1 MSAAQNYKNH
11 VRWDPAW
18 HFFMMPILMLNIV
31 FAAYKLVHDWHLE
44 NNHHVVFGWMIL
56 VSIVLFMAIMK
67 SRMYALQVQDR
78 IIRLE
83 ERLRLAALLPADD
96 LAASHALT
104 EDQLIG
110 LRFASDGELP
120 ALVARTLKE
129 NLSRKQIKEA
139 VVNWRP
145 DTFRV

>member
-11 VRWDPAW
+11 VRWDPAF
-18 HFFMMPILMLNIV
+18 HFFIAPILMLNIV
-31 FAAYKLVHDWHLE
+31 FAAFKLVHDWHLP
-44 NNHHVVFGWMIL
+44 NNHHFAYGWLII

-67 SRMYALQVQDR
+67 SRMYALQAQDR

-83 ERLRLAALLPADD
+83 ERLRLAALLSAEE
-96 LAASHALT
+96 LAGSHALT

-120 ALVARTLKE
+120 RLVARTLKE
-129 NLSRKQIKEA
+129 NLTRTQIKEA
-139 VVNWRP
+139 IVNWRP

>member
-18 HFFMMPILMLNIV
+18 HFFIMPILMLNIV
-31 FAAYKLVHDWHLE
+31 FAAFKLVHDWHLE
-44 NNHHVVFGWMIL
+44 NNHHVVFGWWTVL
-56 VSIVLFMAIMK
+56 SIVLFMAIMK
-67 SRMYALQVQDR
+67 SRMYALKVQDR

-83 ERLRLAALLPADD
+83 ERLRLAALLPAEE
-96 LAASHALT
+96 LASSHALT

-120 ALVARTLKE
+120 RLVARTLKE
-129 NLSRKQIKEA
+129 NLTRKQIKEA
-139 VVNWRP
+139 IVNWRP
-145 DTFRV
+145 DNFRV